1 MKDDKAHRK
10 MKTIKLEKCATD
22 INDKTGCPKYKE
34 QIKIYK
40 INVQTSLKSDERKCQ
55 NKETVNCDI

>member
-34 QIKIYK
+34 
-40 INVQTSLKSDERKCQ
+40 
-55 NKETVNCDI
+55 